1 MAVETTGTS
10 QSADIGR
17 SAETGQADENTGQSG
32 QSGQAGQVSGNDR
45 SSQAAQAG
53 VTDSSSQASQ
63 AGGIDS
69 SSHASHASQ
78 ASGNDRSSQAAQAGV
93 TDSSSQAA
101 QPGGI
106 DSSSHAS
113 QASQPGQAGETSDPD
128 LTSRTSRTSP
138 TSHTDPQTPPRE
150 SLATVEA
157 GLDALE
163 TTADQDGGALL
174 RVLRAGYPPVLALG
188 LILAVWQALYAAKI
202 WPDWKLPGP
211 HQVFTSLKD
220 AFGNGDVWPAVGHS
234 IGHGAVGFAASVALG
249 TVLGLLVGRFK
260 PVRAGIGPILSGL
273 QSLPSVAWVPPALM
287 FFGPTPAMLYT
298 VVLLGAVPSIAVGV
312 VSGLDQVPPLYLRVG
327 RNIGARGLAS
337 VRHVLL
343 PAALPGYL
351 AGLRQGW
358 AFAWR
363 SLLAAEI
370 IVQSA
375 DLGHSLGFLLKN
387 AQDTNDMAGAFA
399 AIILIL
405 AVGVGVNQLL
415 FVPIERRV
423 LRSRGLA

>member
-1 MAVETTGTS
+1 VTGGSEEVAEADTVKAVESAEAAAEVEVEVEADAEAEAGLEVAAEAEVEAVVDAEADGAVHGEARGEA
-10 QSADIGR
+10 QAADELVSADQATRG
-17 SAETGQADENTGQSG
+17 ETEFEPEFALE
-32 QSGQAGQVSGNDR
+32 
-45 SSQAAQAG
+45 AAPEP
-53 VTDSSSQASQ
+53 
-63 AGGIDS
+63 
-69 SSHASHASQ
+69 SSHALE
-78 ASGNDRSSQAAQAGV
+78 D
-93 TDSSSQAA
+93 
-101 QPGGI
+101 
-106 DSSSHAS
+106 
-113 QASQPGQAGETSDPD
+113 
-128 LTSRTSRTSP
+128 
-138 TSHTDPQTPPRE
+138 
-150 SLATVEA
+150 VEA

-163 TTADQDGGALL
+163 TTPEREGGRAAA
-174 RVLRAGYPPVLALG
+174 VLRAAYPPVLALG

-211 HQVFTSLKD
+211 SDVFSSLKD
-220 AFGNGDVWPAVGHS
+220 TFSSGDAWPAVGHS
-234 IGHGAVGFAASVALG
+234 VEHGAVGFGASVVIG
-249 TVLGLLVGRFK
+249 TVLGLVVGRVR
-260 PVRAGIGPILSGL
+260 PVRAGVGPILSGL

-287 FFGPTPAMLYT
+287 FFGPKPAMLYG

-327 RNIGARGLAS
+327 RNLGARGLAS
-337 VRHVLL
+337 VRYVLL

-387 AQDTNDMAGAFA
+387 AQDANDMAGAFA
-399 AIILIL
+399 AIALIL
-405 AVGVGVNQLL
+405 AVGVAVNQLL
-415 FVPIERRV
+415 FVPLERRV

>member
-1 MAVETTGTS
+1 MA
-10 QSADIGR
+10 ADITDATPAAG
-17 SAETGQADENTGQSG
+17 TVVGADG
-32 QSGQAGQVSGNDR
+32 
-45 SSQAAQAG
+45 SQA
-53 VTDSSSQASQ
+53 
-63 AGGIDS
+63 
-69 SSHASHASQ
+69 
-78 ASGNDRSSQAAQAGV
+78 
-93 TDSSSQAA
+93 
-101 QPGGI
+101 
-106 DSSSHAS
+106 
-113 QASQPGQAGETSDPD
+113 PD
-128 LTSRTSRTSP
+128 AP
-138 TSHTDPQTPPRE
+138 DA
-150 SLATVEA
+150 LATVEA

-163 TTADQDGGALL
+163 TSAVHESSRLV
-174 RVLRAGYPPVLALG
+174 RVLKAGYPPLLAVG
-188 LILAVWQALYAAKI
+188 LILVVWQVLYAAKI

-211 HQVFTSLKD
+211 SQVFSSLKD
-220 AFGNGDVWPAVGHS
+220 AFSNGDVWPAVGHS
-234 IGHGAVGFAASVALG
+234 ISHGAVGFAASVAIG
-249 TVLGLLVGRFK
+249 TPLGLLVGRFQ
-260 PVRAGIGPILSGL
+260 VIRAGIGPILSGL

-327 RNIGARGLAS
+327 RNLGAKGLAS

-375 DLGHSLGFLLKN
+375 GLGHSLGFLLKN

-399 AIILIL
+399 AIVLIL
-405 AVGVGVNQLL
+405 TVGVAVNQLL
-415 FVPIERRV
+415 FVPLEGRV
-423 LRSRGLA
+423 LSARGLV

>member
-1 MAVETTGTS
+1 MAADTTEK
-10 QSADIGR
+10 A
-17 SAETGQADENTGQSG
+17 
-32 QSGQAGQVSGNDR
+32 
-45 SSQAAQAG
+45 
-53 VTDSSSQASQ
+53 
-63 AGGIDS
+63 
-69 SSHASHASQ
+69 
-78 ASGNDRSSQAAQAGV
+78 
-93 TDSSSQAA
+93 
-101 QPGGI
+101 
-106 DSSSHAS
+106 
-113 QASQPGQAGETSDPD
+113 PD
-128 LTSRTSRTSP
+128 A
-138 TSHTDPQTPPRE
+138 
-150 SLATVEA
+150 LATVEA

-163 TTADQDGGALL
+163 TTTDQESSRLI
-174 RVLRAGYPPVLALG
+174 RVLRAGYPPLLALG

-211 HQVFTSLKD
+211 SQVFTSLKD
-220 AFGNGDVWPAVGHS
+220 AFSSGDVWPAVGHS
-234 IGHGAVGFAASVALG
+234 IGHGAVGFAASVAIG
-249 TVLGLLVGRFK
+249 TPLGLLVGRFR

-287 FFGPTPAMLYT
+287 FFGPTSAMLYT

-327 RNIGARGLAS
+327 RNLGARGLAS

-399 AIILIL
+399 AISLIL
-405 AVGVGVNQLL
+405 TVGVAVNQLL
-415 FVPIERRV
+415 FVPLERRV
-423 LRSRGLA
+423 LRVRGLA

>member
-1 MAVETTGTS
+1 MAADTTET
-10 QSADIGR
+10 AAPGR
-17 SAETGQADENTGQSG
+17 ETGD
-32 QSGQAGQVSGNDR
+32 
-45 SSQAAQAG
+45 
-53 VTDSSSQASQ
+53 
-63 AGGIDS
+63 
-69 SSHASHASQ
+69 
-78 ASGNDRSSQAAQAGV
+78 
-93 TDSSSQAA
+93 
-101 QPGGI
+101 
-106 DSSSHAS
+106 
-113 QASQPGQAGETSDPD
+113 
-128 LTSRTSRTSP
+128 
-138 TSHTDPQTPPRE
+138 
-150 SLATVEA
+150 SLAHIEA

-163 TTADQDGGALL
+163 TSAEPETGRL
-174 RVLRAGYPPVLALG
+174 RSVAASAIPPLVAVV
-188 LILAVWQALYAAKI
+188 LILAVWQALYAAKF

-211 HQVFTSLKD
+211 SQVFSSLKD
-220 AFGNGDVWPAVGHS
+220 AYSNGDVWPAVRHS
-234 IGHGAVGFAASVALG
+234 ISHGAVGFGASVAIG
-249 TVLGLLVGRFK
+249 TPLGLLVGRIK
-260 PVRAGIGPILSGL
+260 AVRAGIGPILSGL

-327 RNIGARGLAS
+327 RNLGARGLAS

-375 DLGHSLGFLLKN
+375 SLGHSLGFLLKN

-399 AIILIL
+399 AIVLIL
-405 AVGVGVNQLL
+405 AVGVAVNQLL
-415 FVPIERRV
+415 FVPLERRV
-423 LRSRGLA
+423 LRARGLA